1 MGGGR
6 VAIVPGL
13 VASATNVQFRLEGGP
28 VPADACVV
36 GYQAFEA
43 VSRPFEIAVDFY
55 TGDASFDVS
64 TCIKQALLLVVIDG
78 VDATRPYHGVVER
91 AEFVKVR
98 FPLGEQRFYFRV
110 HLVPAL
116 AALAFRE
123 NCRIFQ
129 DKSIIDVISTIFDEA
144 GFTANVVWQ
153 LKNTYPKREYIVQY
167 RESSLNFV
175 SRLLE
180 DEGIFYFFQH
190 AAAGHTLILA
200 DTEDAF
206 VLMDAPGVEFSMGH
220 GLMATAE
227 PVERFSRTRTLRT
240 AIVKLRDYDFEKPQ
254 VKPEGQQVKADA
266 WPMTY
271 YEYPGGFTKSA
282 DGNRRATARM
292 RELRSEVDVC
302 RGESKSIGLRV
313 GAPFMVGAAAEGCL
327 NGEFVVTSLI
337 SRGEIGPHTE
347 IQGEEEGIACQNEF
361 TAIPKGSPYA
371 PPRRARKP
379 RIRGVQ
385 TVVVTGPS
393 TTSDQSIHTEKYGR
407 IKVHFFWDR
416 DGQLDENASC
426 WLRTNQAMMGGSMVL
441 PRVGWELS
449 VAFLEGDPDRP
460 FAIGRLYNGE
470 NTPPYALPGGK
481 ASGSVKSMSSPG
493 GAGHNEMKMSDS
505 GGSQGHGMSAQK
517 DMNSVIGNNKSES
530 IAVDENHSVK
540 VNMAASIGGN
550 ETLTVGG
557 NQAVDIGAVLSE
569 KIGGNQVVVVGGAD
583 TTNCDS
589 NLVEHIA
596 GTRSYT
602 ISAMSFTMQNGI
614 EHTVTG
620 DMSRDVSAIQLNGS
634 VGSISDSIVGNL
646 DESCTLAKVI
656 LAKGSVVETV
666 TGDKSHT
673 SAAAQVHLIKGSY
686 QADCDDAVKRLIGGV
701 HKWQAGTAITLKG
714 KNVRIVGATG
724 TLSAGGSSIKLGGGP
739 VVITGSKVTSE
750 APIIKYTGGT
760 MKLGPG

>member
-1 MGGGR
+1 MG
-6 VAIVPGL
+6 PE
-13 VASATNVQFRLEGGP
+13 ATKVQFRLEGGP
-28 VPADACVV
+28 VPPDAAVV

-43 VSRPFEIAVDFY
+43 LSRPFEVDVDFY
-55 TGDASFDVS
+55 TTDAGFDIDSCV
-64 TCIKQALLLVVIDG
+64 KQALLLVVVDDDG
-78 VDATRPYHGVVER
+78 ETRPYHGVVER

-98 FPLGEQRFYFRV
+98 YHLGAQRFYFRV

-129 DKSIIDVISTIFDEA
+129 DKSIVDVIATLFDEA

-153 LKNTYPKREYIVQY
+153 LKNTYPKREFIVQY

-190 AAAGHTLILA
+190 APAGHTLILA

-206 VLMDAPGVEFSMGH
+206 VLMDAAGVEFSMGH
-220 GLMATAE
+220 GIMTAAE
-227 PVERFSRTRTLRT
+227 PLERFARTRTLRT
-240 AIVKLRDYDFEKPQ
+240 TSVRLRDYDFEKPQ
-254 VKPEGQQVKADA
+254 VKPEGTQVKADA
-266 WPMTY
+266 WPMAY

-302 RGESKSIGLRV
+302 RGNSGAVGLRV
-313 GAPFMVGAAAEGCL
+313 GAPFMVGDAAEGCL
-327 NGEFVVTSLI
+327 NGEFVVTSLV
-337 SRGEIGPHTE
+337 SRGSIGLHYE
-347 IQGEEEGIACQNEF
+347 VQAEEEGIACQNEF

-385 TVVVTGPS
+385 TVLVTGPS
-393 TTSDQSIHTEKYGR
+393 TSSDQTIHTDKYGR

-416 DGQLDENASC
+416 VGQLDENASC
-426 WLRTNQAMMGGSMVL
+426 WLRTNQAMMGGTMVL

-460 FAIGRLYNGE
+460 FTIGRLYNGE
-470 NTPPYALPGGK
+470 NTPPYALPGAK

-517 DMNSVIGNNKSES
+517 DMNSVIGNNKTEN

-589 NLVEHIA
+589 NLVEHIT

-620 DMSRDVSAIQLNGS
+620 DLSRDVSAVQLNGS
-634 VGSISDSIVGNL
+634 VGSISDNILGNL
-646 DESCTLAKVI
+646 DEKCTLAKVI
-656 LAKGSVVETV
+656 LAKGSVGETV
-666 TGDKSHT
+666 TGNKSQT
-673 SAAAQVHLIKGSY
+673 AAAAEVHLIKGSY
-686 QADCDDAVKRLIGGV
+686 QAACDDAVKRLIGGV
-701 HKWQAGTAITLKG
+701 HQWKAGGDISLKG
-714 KNVRIVGATG
+714 KNVKIVGVTG